1 MVFQELFAT
10 LWDLDIEMRQALAMR
25 LLNYSGPVNYE
36 VVADFPAEEK
46 FNEVVSYLNSLEDK
60 GERVRRMAD
69 LLASLVNNH
78 RLWLYRTTSTS

>member
-36 VVADFPAEEK
+36 VDDSFPAEEK
-46 FNEVVSYLNSLEDK
+46 FNQVVAYLDSLEDN

-69 LLASLVNNH
+69 VLSALVNGH
-78 RLWLYRTTSTS
+78 RVWLYRTTAT